1 MRNSAIAAAMAGS
14 LMVAGLGISA
24 AELKELR
31 ENGSIRIAVYRDFF
45 PFSDQTGGRIQGIDL
60 EVGRSVAKKLGLAV
74 DVMGLT
80 ADESVSD
87 DLRNAV
93 WKGHYLGGGTADVM
107 MHVPVDHGL
116 AEENDEVRILA
127 PYYREEI
134 AIAYDPLRIPQ
145 LVSLEAFA
153 DEKIGVEL
161 ETLSDSF
168 LTAGLRGRLRGSVVH
183 YTSTAAAAAALGRG
197 EVAGVMGPRSVIEA
211 SLGEQAKHFA
221 IVPFTIPMRD
231 ASVSGWNVGVA
242 LKGDDED
249 LAAAV
254 EEVVA
259 ALRED
264 GTIARIFRDYG
275 VTYVPPLQE

>member
-1 MRNSAIAAAMAGS
+1 MRSSAVAATLAGS
-14 LMVAGLGISA
+14 LLVAGQGISA
-24 AELKELR
+24 TELKELR

-60 EVGRSVAKKLGLAV
+60 KVGQAVAEKLGLAV
-74 DVMGLT
+74 DVMELT

-107 MHVPVDHGL
+107 MHVPVDHSL
-116 AEENDEVRILA
+116 AEENNQVRILA
-127 PYYREEI
+127 PYYREEL
-134 AIAYDPLRIPQ
+134 AIAYDPFRIPQ
-145 LVSLEAFA
+145 LISLEAFTE
-153 DEKIGVEL
+153 EKIGVEL

-168 LTAGLRGRLRGSVVH
+168 LTAGLGGRLRGSVVH

-211 SLGEQAKHFA
+211 SLGEQATHFA
-221 IVPFTIPMRD
+221 LVPFTIPMRYV
-231 ASVSGWNVGVA
+231 SVSGWNVGVA
-242 LKGDDED
+242 LKEDSED

-254 EEVVA
+254 VEVVA